1 MDENSEIVERLR
13 RREESLVAAR
23 NRVQHLSTEQRENL
37 EYEFKRAENEARV
50 IVEYGAGSSLNQ
62 A

>member
-1 MDENSEIVERLR
+1 MDENLEVVERLR

-23 NRVQHLSTEQRENL
+23 NRVQHLSTEQRESL

-50 IVEYGAGSSLNQ
+50 IVEYGAGSWLTP